1 MDYFIAGGGALT
13 GEEGED
19 STADVQWVGAGYSS
33 IAVASVTKENFTV
46 SYYNVNNELL
56 YKYTRVKVEEVETSS
71 PSSYPSTTPTIE
83 EKGSDSFSNF
93 ETALFTF
100 YASCSALGVF
110 AFVFLFLNAY
120 SKVVGARSTKDSYI
134 DLKSVD
140 KYFEDSRDDD
150 NCSREAVIEAQN
162 LNISS
167 PAPPRHLPHA
177 PHPQSVHPYAHMKQ
191 PSTSPSRLNASHRYL
206 TSTAHRSQSY
216 RHDYREQERLRNMGF
231 GVIP

>member
-13 GEEGED
+13 GEEGEE
-19 STADVQWVGAGYSS
+19 STADVKWVGAGYSS
-33 IAVASVTKENFTV
+33 IAVASVTKENFTI

-71 PSSYPSTTPTIE
+71 PSSYPSMTPTIK

-110 AFVFLFLNAY
+110 AFVFLFLNTY
-120 SKVVGARSTKDSYI
+120 SKVVDARSTKDSYV

-140 KYFEDSRDDD
+140 KRFEDSRDD
-150 NCSREAVIEAQN
+150 NYSREALIEAQS

-167 PAPPRHLPHA
+167 PAPARCLPHV
-177 PHPQSVHPYAHMKQ
+177 PHPQSVHPYAHVKQ
-191 PSTSPSRLNASHRYL
+191 PSTSPSRLNASHRRL
-206 TSTAHRSQSY
+206 TSTVHHSQSH
-216 RHDYREQERLRNMGF
+216 RRDYRERERLRSMGF
-231 GVIP
+231 GVTP